1 MNQQGG
7 ELKVGT
13 KILIVDDASFM
24 RMMLRNVLSS
34 HGYEVVGEAENGRL
48 AVKTYQEI
56 KPEIVLIDLIMPEMG
71 GIEAVK
77 KIIEL
82 DRDAKIIICSAMGQQ
97 ALVVEAMQ
105 AGARD
110 FIVKPFQPS
119 SVIEAIQKV
128 EREEE

>member
-1 MNQQGG
+1 MAS
-7 ELKVGT
+7 

-24 RMMLRNVLSS
+24 RMMLRNILTS
-34 HGYEVVGEAENGRL
+34 HGYEIAGEAENG
-48 AVKTYQEI
+48 VKAIAQYESL
-56 KPEIVLIDLIMPEMG
+56 KPDIALIDLIMPEMG

-77 KIIEL
+77 KIMAK
-82 DRDAKIIICSAMGQQ
+82 DPAAKIIICSAMGQQ

-110 FIVKPFQPS
+110 FIIKPFQPTN
-119 SVIEAIQKV
+119 VIESVQKI

>member
-1 MNQQGG
+1 MA
-7 ELKVGT
+7 T

-24 RMMLRNVLSS
+24 RMMLRNILSS
-34 HGYEVVGEAENGRL
+34 HGYEIVGEAENGRQ
-48 AVKTYQEI
+48 AEEVYQQVK
-56 KPEIVLIDLIMPEMG
+56 PDIVLIDLIMPEVG

-82 DRDAKIIICSAMGQQ
+82 NKQAKIIICSAMGQQ
-97 ALVVEAMQ
+97 SLVVEAMQ

-110 FIVKPFQPS
+110 FIVKPFQPT

>member
-1 MNQQGG
+1 MA
-7 ELKVGT
+7 T

-24 RMMLRNVLSS
+24 RMMLRNILSS
-34 HGYEVVGEAENGRL
+34 HGYEIVGEAENGRQ
-48 AVKTYQEI
+48 AEEVYQQVK
-56 KPEIVLIDLIMPEMG
+56 PDIVLIDLIMPEVG

-82 DRDAKIIICSAMGQQ
+82 NKAAKIIICSAMGQQ

-110 FIVKPFQPS
+110 FIVKPFQPT

>member
-1 MNQQGG
+1 MAS
-7 ELKVGT
+7 

-34 HGYEVVGEAENGRL
+34 HGYEVAGEAENGRQ
-48 AVKTYQEI
+48 AVEIYQEV
-56 KPEIVLIDLIMPEMG
+56 KPDIVLIDLIMPEVG
-71 GIEAVK
+71 GIEGVK

-82 DRDAKIIICSAMGQQ
+82 DRHAKIIICSAMGQQ

-110 FIVKPFQPS
+110 FIVKPFQPG
-119 SVIEAIQKV
+119 SVIETIQKI

>member
-1 MNQQGG
+1 M
-7 ELKVGT
+7 GT

>member
-1 MNQQGG
+1 MAS
-7 ELKVGT
+7 

-24 RMMLRNVLSS
+24 RMMLRNILSS
-34 HGYEVVGEAENGRL
+34 HGYEVVGEAENGRQ
-48 AVKTYQEI
+48 AVEIYQEV
-56 KPEIVLIDLIMPEMG
+56 KPDIVLMDLIMPEVG
-71 GIEAVK
+71 GIEGVK
-77 KIIEL
+77 KIVEI
-82 DRDAKIIICSAMGQQ
+82 DKHAKIIICSAMGQQ

-119 SVIEAIQKV
+119 SVIENIQKI

>member
-1 MNQQGG
+1 
-7 ELKVGT
+7 
-13 KILIVDDASFM
+13 M
-24 RMMLRNVLSS
+24 RMMLRNILSS
-34 HGYEVVGEAENGRL
+34 HGYEIVGEAENGRQ
-48 AVKTYQEI
+48 AEEVYQQVK
-56 KPEIVLIDLIMPEMG
+56 PDIVLIDLIMPEVG

-82 DRDAKIIICSAMGQQ
+82 NKQAKIIICSAMGQQ
-97 ALVVEAMQ
+97 SLVVEAMQ

-110 FIVKPFQPS
+110 FIVKPFQPT

>member
-1 MNQQGG
+1 MAS
-7 ELKVGT
+7 

-24 RMMLRNVLSS
+24 RMMLRNILTS
-34 HGYEVVGEAENGRL
+34 HGYTIVGEAENGKV
-48 AVKTYQEI
+48 AIEEYQ
-56 KPEIVLIDLIMPEMG
+56 KLGPDIVLIDLIMPEMG

-82 DRDAKIIICSAMGQQ
+82 DTKAKIIICSAMGQQ

-110 FIVKPFQPS
+110 FIIKPFQPTG
-119 SVIEAIQKV
+119 VVEAIQKV
-128 EREEE
+128 EQEEE